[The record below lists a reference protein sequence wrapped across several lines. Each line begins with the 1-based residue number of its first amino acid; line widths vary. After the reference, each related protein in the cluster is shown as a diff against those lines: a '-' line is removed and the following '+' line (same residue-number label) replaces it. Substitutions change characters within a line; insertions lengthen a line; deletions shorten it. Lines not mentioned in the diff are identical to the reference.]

1 MNKEEIKKILKN
13 ADKIRKEREK
23 RLKQLAEHYAKLY
36 YVEQD
41 NITKEAS
48 LRLAYYDILRYCLD
62 HIQTNDKELIEHSV
76 YMKFGSCE

>member
-48 LRLAYYDILRYCLD
+48 LRLAY
-62 HIQTNDKELIEHSV
+62 
-76 YMKFGSCE
+76 